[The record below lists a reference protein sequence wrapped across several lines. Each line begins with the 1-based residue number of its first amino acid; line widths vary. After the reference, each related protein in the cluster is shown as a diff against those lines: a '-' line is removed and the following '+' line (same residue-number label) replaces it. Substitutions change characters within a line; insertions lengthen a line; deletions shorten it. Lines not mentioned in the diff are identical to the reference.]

1 MFMEG
6 GGIRSL
12 GFRSGMAQVVLCH
25 IQLNDWQTE
34 SRYSP
39 LHLPQATLLCGTSTR
54 AVGFCT

>member
-1 MFMEG
+1 
-6 GGIRSL
+6 
-12 GFRSGMAQVVLCH
+12 MAQVVLRR